1 MEKVKVSELQSLVT
15 ELERLAN
22 LLILLRN
29 KNDSSG
35 VLGDIIPATQSAY
48 KRIAKLIEEVSE

>member
-1 MEKVKVSELQSLVT
+1 MEKGKVAELQSLVS

-35 VLGDIIPATQSAY
+35 ILGAIIPGTQLA
-48 KRIAKLIEEVSE
+48 